1 MNFEEIANKFN
12 DLIKE
17 STKEAKKQVIELLSP
32 MLTDES
38 FTTEQKVFAYWN
50 ISDRY
55 ALLREHENTYQ
66 NHLKFKDFLKDKNEN
81 YKLMLICDATQKLSL
96 ICGGYEEFWNTL
108 YFDII
113 NNCKITKEN
122 YIIYFQAL
130 RTALYFRDN
139 ITEYQTV
146 GKHALVKMQ
155 DFLKLYKD
163 DSQYLWFEMIYFDC
177 LIKYNSHFSL
187 NNDNILN
194 KSFECFKN
202 LAIYLKIDE
211 SSKKENLKQYESN
224 LLGTYEAWNSLKP
237 IYIQAR
243 CVQNYIITLI
253 DSGYNEL
260 AKKCFEFVGD
270 KEFSSPYF
278 KKKIEFLYP

>member
-17 STKEAKKQVIELLSP
+17 STQEAKKQVIELLSP

-38 FTTEQKVFAYWN
+38 FTTEQKFFAYWN

-113 NNCKITKEN
+113 NNCKITNEN

-139 ITEYQTV
+139 IAEYQTV

-187 NNDNILN
+187 NNDSTLD

-202 LAIYLKIDE
+202 LAIYLKTDE
-211 SSKKENLKQYESN
+211 ITKKESLKQYESI

-253 DSGYNEL
+253 DSGYYEL

-278 KKKIEFLYP
+278 KKKIEFLCP

>member
-12 DLIKE
+12 ELIKE
-17 STKEAKKQVIELLSP
+17 STQESKKQVIELLSP

-155 DFLKLYKD
+155 DFLKLYND
-163 DSQYLWFEMIYFDC
+163 DSQYLWLEMIYFDC

-187 NNDNILN
+187 NNDSILN
-194 KSFECFKN
+194 KSFESFKN

-211 SSKKENLKQYESN
+211 ITKKESLKQYESN

-253 DSGYNEL
+253 DSGYYEL

-278 KKKIEFLYP
+278 RKKIEFLYP

>member
-12 DLIKE
+12 ELIKE
-17 STKEAKKQVIELLSP
+17 STQEAKKQVIELLSP

-38 FTTEQKVFAYWN
+38 FATEQKVFAYWN

-187 NNDNILN
+187 NNDSTLN
-194 KSFECFKN
+194 KSFESFKN

-211 SSKKENLKQYESN
+211 ITKKESLKQYESN

-253 DSGYNEL
+253 DSGYYEL

>member
-12 DLIKE
+12 ELIKE
-17 STKEAKKQVIELLSP
+17 STQESKKQVIELLSP

-155 DFLKLYKD
+155 DFLKLYND
-163 DSQYLWFEMIYFDC
+163 DSQYLWLEMIYFDC

-187 NNDNILN
+187 NNDSILN
-194 KSFECFKN
+194 KSFESFKN

-211 SSKKENLKQYESN
+211 ITKKESLKQYESN

-253 DSGYNEL
+253 DSGYYEL

>member
-17 STKEAKKQVIELLSP
+17 STQEAKKQVIELLSP

-177 LIKYNSHFSL
+177 LIKCNSHFSL

>member
-12 DLIKE
+12 ELIKE
-17 STKEAKKQVIELLSP
+17 STQEAKKQVIELLSP
-32 MLTDES
+32 MLTYES

-155 DFLKLYKD
+155 DFLKLYND

-177 LIKYNSHFSL
+177 LIKYNSHFLL
-187 NNDNILN
+187 NNDSILN
-194 KSFECFKN
+194 KSFESFRN

-211 SSKKENLKQYESN
+211 ITKKESLKQYESN

-253 DSGYNEL
+253 DSGYYEL